1 MSDNSIGYEP
11 DADRVQQYE
20 TVFLVSEPGRTH
32 TDTMKWVDYL
42 LSEKPVEPG
51 HWKYRID
58 YRGRCGFLDSY
69 DIHFVPITRRFE
81 GTLER
86 SAPNVGCK

>member
-51 HWKYRID
+51 HWNI
-58 YRGRCGFLDSY
+58 
-69 DIHFVPITRRFE
+69 RRSRN
-81 GTLER
+81 G
-86 SAPNVGCK
+86 